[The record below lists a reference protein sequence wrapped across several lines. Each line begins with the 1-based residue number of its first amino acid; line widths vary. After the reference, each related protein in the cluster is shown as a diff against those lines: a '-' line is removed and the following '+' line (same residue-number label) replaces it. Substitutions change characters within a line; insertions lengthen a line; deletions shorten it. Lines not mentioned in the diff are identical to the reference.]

1 MMMAES
7 DEHWIPVETN
17 SKKDKETNSKKLKE
31 TNAKRTKETNAK
43 AQALPM
49 FSSLPKLSL
58 PQKEGTIGNVVFVSA
73 ERATVWF
80 SPFFA
85 QEKLE
90 EVSQVI
96 C

>member
-1 MMMAES
+1 MLMAEA

-17 SKKDKETNSKKLKE
+17 TKKDKETNSKKPQE
-31 TNAKRTKETNAK
+31 TNAKKTKETDAK
-43 AQALPM
+43 EQALPM

-58 PQKEGTIGNVVFVSA
+58 PHKEGTIGNVVFVSA

-90 EVSQVI
+90 EVSQV
-96 C
+96 CC

>member
-1 MMMAES
+1 MAEA
-7 DEHWIPVETN
+7 DEHWIPVETKT
-17 SKKDKETNSKKLKE
+17 KKDKETNSKKPQE
-31 TNAKRTKETNAK
+31 TNAKKTKETNAK
-43 AQALPM
+43 EQALPM
-49 FSSLPKLSL
+49 FSALPMLSL
-58 PQKEGTIGNVVFVSA
+58 PHKEGTIGSVVFVSS

>member
-1 MMMAES
+1 MLMAEA
-7 DEHWIPVETN
+7 DEHWIPVETIT
-17 SKKDKETNSKKLKE
+17 KKDKETNSQKLKE
-31 TNAKRTKETNAK
+31 TNAKKTKETDAK
-43 AQALPM
+43 EQALPM

-58 PQKEGTIGNVVFVSA
+58 PHKEGTIGNVVFVSA
-73 ERATVWF
+73 EGATVWF

>member
-1 MMMAES
+1 MSPIELSWTA
-7 DEHWIPVETN
+7 
-17 SKKDKETNSKKLKE
+17 KKDKETNSKKLKE
-31 TNAKRTKETNAK
+31 TNAKKTKETNAK

-73 ERATVWF
+73 EGASVWF

-90 EVSQVI
+90 EVSQVY

>member
-1 MMMAES
+1 MMMAEA

-17 SKKDKETNSKKLKE
+17 SKKDKETNSEKLKE
-31 TNAKRTKETNAK
+31 TNAKKETNATE
-43 AQALPM
+43 QALPM

-90 EVSQVI
+90 EVSQVY